1 MNNVKKNFYNKMFSE
16 LIASNQTAK
25 QIDNSS
31 IANYAFNSESLDA
44 SSRESAKASYNAV
57 ADDIRSILTGLN
69 TDITS
74 GSIYSGDSVFNAE
87 DANGFAKDLDLLSP
101 VTEKAV
107 IGAMLTVKNPRKYA
121 SMLAKSFEDASVVPN
136 GVVNVNLESISPSTD
151 TIDSTAFMS
160 ELNMNAEAFDGQ
172 DLSSVYYTTMALAI
186 PTSKQDEFTDTF
198 FPMILLNPTDA
209 FYEIKID
216 VDSFA
221 KDFVHMSAKGIRN
234 IAETKP
240 MLKHLMDNELLG
252 ENKFKL
258 YPYVGDDYVDEGLLV
273 IDAKH
278 GITVRGEDFNTA
290 PYAIDED
297 IDIFAISNTKSDAA
311 KGSIPDFTDA
321 LDRSMAIKALYLGFG
336 TKKFH
341 KLDLK
346 YMERTNFNIPAEGH
360 NKELRLTFDGVFGL
374 NTKESKDLAG
384 TDPLFGATL
393 AADEYLVSV
402 SISVNG
408 AVRTDE
414 GMIKL
419 TASKPSIVKVIKAAD
434 QTVVSKDD
442 AKFKEIKTELDKIKV
457 VGYDLDVSVT
467 NSNFR
472 NRNIRLVTN
481 NERYRY
487 ICEFRSGF
495 NIDSP
500 RFNLDGNDND
510 EAAITVEK
518 QSVAVTSMMEVDAVK
533 VLTDYVDFLA
543 DLKVQDALNSTN
555 IKSPSLNVVYPWF
568 EKKELTL
575 KEIVDSLD
583 STRRR
588 EDIANAILNQIIDT
602 VTVMGLESNY
612 TVVYEK
618 LNNTKKKCV
627 AIGTDPYI
635 ASYLGRELKQTINA
649 SVASN
654 RFNLTHDTD
663 AIIVSTANPKMKGR
677 VVVTYITPDDPN
689 RNTAANLLNFGFC
702 LYSAPFNRQV
712 QVARGNAQYN
722 ELHINPRFKYIPVL
736 PIVAE
741 FKIAG
746 IDEAIKKNIGYRK
759 VIA

>member
-1 MNNVKKNFYNKMFSE
+1 MNSVKKNFYNKMFSE
-16 LIASNQTAK
+16 FIASNRTAK
-25 QIDNSS
+25 QIDNSA

-44 SSRESAKASYNAV
+44 SSRESAKASYNSV

-69 TDITS
+69 TDIVS
-74 GSIYSGDSVFNAE
+74 GTIYNGESVFNAE
-87 DANGFAKDLDLLSP
+87 DANNFAKDLDLLSP

-107 IGAMLTVKNPRKYA
+107 INAMLTVKNPRKYA
-121 SMLAKSFEDASVVPN
+121 SALAKNFNDANATPS
-136 GVVNVNLESISPSTD
+136 GVINVNMEAISPSTD
-151 TIDSTAFMS
+151 TIDSSAFMS
-160 ELNMNAEAFDGQ
+160 ELTANTEAFDGQ

-209 FYEIKID
+209 FYEVKID

-221 KDFVHMSAKGIRN
+221 KDFVHMSPVGIRN

-240 MLKHLMDNELLG
+240 MLKHLMDNELLA

-258 YPYVGDDYVDEGLLV
+258 YPYVGDDYVDEGLLLV
-273 IDAKH
+273 DAKR
-278 GITVRGEDFNTA
+278 GITVRGETFNTA
-290 PYAIDED
+290 PYVMDEN

-321 LDRSMAIKALYLGFG
+321 LDRSMSIAALYLSFG

-346 YMERTNFNIPAEGH
+346 YMERTAFNIPAEGH
-360 NKELRLTFDGVFGL
+360 NKELRLTFDGTFGL
-374 NTKESKDLAG
+374 NTKESKDLEG
-384 TDPLFGATL
+384 KDPLFGATL
-393 AADEYLVSV
+393 AGEEYLVKV
-402 SISVNG
+402 EISVNG
-408 AVRTDE
+408 SVRTDE
-414 GMIKL
+414 GIIKL
-419 TASKPSIVKVIKAAD
+419 TASKPSIVEVIKAAD
-434 QTVVSKDD
+434 GTVLTKKD
-442 AKFKEIKTELDKIKV
+442 AKYTEIKTELDKIKV
-457 VGYDLDVSVT
+457 AGYDLEVSVT

-472 NRNIRLVTN
+472 NRNIRLVSN
-481 NERYRY
+481 SLRYRY

-500 RFNLDGNDND
+500 RFNLDGTDND

-518 QSVAVTSMMEVDAVK
+518 QSVAVTSMMEVNAVK
-533 VLTDYVDFLA
+533 VLTDYVNYLA
-543 DLKVQDALNSTN
+543 DLKVQNALDSANLY
-555 IKSPSLNVVYPWF
+555 SPALNVVYPWF
-568 EKKELTL
+568 EKKEITL
-575 KEIVDSLD
+575 KDIVDSLD

-588 EDIANAILNQIIDT
+588 EDIANAIINQIIDT

-627 AIGTDPYI
+627 VIGTDPYI

-663 AIIVSTANPKMKGR
+663 AIIVSTANEKMKGR
-677 VVVTYITPDDPN
+677 IVVTYVIPDDPN
-689 RNTAANLLNFGFC
+689 RNTAVNPLNFGFC

-712 QVARGNAQYN
+712 QVARNGSQFN
-722 ELHINPRFKYIPVL
+722 ELHINPRFLYVPQLPV
-736 PIVAE
+736 VAE
-741 FKIAG
+741 FKITG
-746 IDEAIKKNIGYRK
+746 IDEAIKKNVGYRK